1 MALVWQI
8 LSLAALAA
16 GSYIGLRIPDI
27 DQSTWFLLHRSAIT
41 HGPLLPL
48 AAFALALGSGAP
60 VRRRLGMGVCIG
72 FAIHTAFD
80 LFPRAWQGYA
90 LISVPVYGWT
100 PPVVS
105 WLWLAGTTVICT
117 GLAVRLIRDMGDGV
131 VLLIALAA
139 SFAMAAGGE
148 NAMWRPLSAITVS
161 LVIAVLAVR
170 KLQRPER
177 KQWKQLMNTRP

>member
-72 FAIHTAFD
+72 FAIHTALD